1 MEIPLWENGAPGYD
15 AAAGQKE
22 PSLTPYLVEG
32 AKGVVI
38 VCPGGGY
45 THLADHEG
53 RPIAERLNEAGI
65 SAFVLRSRLA
75 PYHYPAQLHDVQ
87 RAVRV
92 VRAHHKQLGVAPDK
106 IAVLGFSA
114 GGHLAG
120 MAATMYD
127 DPDATVEN
135 GDAIDA
141 LSCRPDAAVLC
152 YPVVSMIE
160 SCTHQGSCQNLTGFP
175 DAPQEMRSRLSL
187 ERRVSDTTPPVFL
200 WHTAEDDCVPVDNS
214 LRFARAMHE
223 KNRPFSLHIY
233 PHGRHGLGL
242 AAETPLA
249 CAWMDETIRWLK
261 DLGF

>member
-38 VCPGGGY
+38 VCPGGAY
-45 THLADHEG
+45 SHLADHEG
-53 RPIAERLNEAGI
+53 GPIAERFNEAGI
-65 SAFVLRSRLA
+65 SAFVLRYRLT
-75 PYHYPAQLHDVQ
+75 PYHYPAQLQDVQ
-87 RAVRV
+87 RAIRV
-92 VRAHHKQLGVAPDK
+92 VRLHCGQIGVAPDK

-114 GGHLAG
+114 GGHLAS

-127 DPDATVEN
+127 DPDSIVKN
-135 GDAIDA
+135 GDEADA
-141 LSCRPDAAVLC
+141 LSCRPDAAILC
-152 YPVVSMIE
+152 YPAVSMIE
-160 SCTHQGSCQNLTGFP
+160 RCTHQGSCCNLTGFE
-175 DAPQEMRSRLSL
+175 DAPQELRERLSA

-200 WHTAEDDCVPVDNS
+200 WHTAEDAGVPVENS
-214 LRFARAMHE
+214 LRFAQAMHE
-223 KNRPFSLHIY
+223 HNRPFSLHVY

-242 AAETPLA
+242 ATETPLTG
-249 CAWMDETIRWLK
+249 AWMGEAICWLQ